1 MKATIIL
8 GGNFADNRGEVA
20 FVNDFSFASIKRFYS
35 ITNSDEKPLRAWQGH
50 KLDQKNFFCVTGSFQ
65 IFYVKV
71 DHWEN
76 PSKNLEVK
84 SAILKASESKM
95 LVIPPGYANAI
106 LSLESNS
113 KLISFCT
120 LSLNDIAQDDV
131 RFDANTW
138 KTVEY

>member
-20 FVNDFSFASIKRFYS
+20 FVNDFSFSDIKRFYT
-35 ITNSDEKPLRAWQGH
+35 ITNATEKPLRAWQGH

-71 DHWEN
+71 DNWEN

-84 SAILKASESKM
+84 SEILKASESKI

-120 LSLNDIAQDDV
+120 LSLNDISHDDV
-131 RFDANTW
+131 RFDAKTW
-138 KTVEY
+138 KTVE

>member
-20 FVNDFSFASIKRFYS
+20 FVNDFSFSDIKRFYT
-35 ITNSDEKPLRAWQGH
+35 ITNAAEKPLRAWQGH

-71 DHWEN
+71 DNWEN

-84 SAILKASESKM
+84 SEILKASESKI

-120 LSLNDIAQDDV
+120 LSLNDISHDDV
-131 RFDANTW
+131 RFDAKTW
-138 KTVEY
+138 KTVE

>member
-20 FVNDFSFASIKRFYS
+20 FVNDFSFSDIKRFYT
-35 ITNSDEKPLRAWQGH
+35 ITNADEKPLRAWQGH
-50 KLDQKNFFCVTGSFQ
+50 KLDQNNFFCVTGSFQ

-71 DHWEN
+71 DNWEN

-84 SAILKASESKM
+84 SAILKASESNI

-120 LSLNDIAQDDV
+120 LSLNDISQDDV
-131 RFDANTW
+131 RFDAKTW
-138 KTVEY
+138 KIVE

>member
-20 FVNDFSFASIKRFYS
+20 FVNDFSFSDIKRFYT
-35 ITNSDEKPLRAWQGH
+35 ITNATEKPLRAWQGH

-65 IFYVKV
+65 LFYVKV
-71 DHWEN
+71 DNWEN
-76 PSKNLEVK
+76 PSKHLEVK
-84 SAILKASESKM
+84 SEILKASESKI

-120 LSLNDIAQDDV
+120 LSLNDISHDDV
-131 RFDANTW
+131 RFDAKTW
-138 KTVEY
+138 KTVE